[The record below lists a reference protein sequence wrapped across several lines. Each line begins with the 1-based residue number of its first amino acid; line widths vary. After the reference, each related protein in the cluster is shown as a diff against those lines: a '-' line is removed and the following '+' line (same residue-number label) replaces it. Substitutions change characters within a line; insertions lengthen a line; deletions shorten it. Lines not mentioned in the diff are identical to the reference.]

1 MDVARGH
8 IYICVFRRIN
18 RRCGEEID
26 PFKSSLLPIPFRSA
40 SASRALFHMN
50 AFPKLDLT
58 TSSASQQQYL
68 LRQAQELVKSIK
80 DPCSPRVGL
89 LTPLPNAWP
98 NASVATKHET
108 WGGIKGVKSSIT
120 SKHEHYVSCSKADS
134 IKVKDIISDRGTPCS
149 IANGVSSIHGMVRI
163 PTGNSSQD
171 KQAAPDFISL
181 FDQQKSKSSRG
192 MARMVKNSSG
202 KYTIIKTKPSCHIHL
217 PSVHTETETSE

>member
-1 MDVARGH
+1 
-8 IYICVFRRIN
+8 
-18 RRCGEEID
+18 
-26 PFKSSLLPIPFRSA
+26 
-40 SASRALFHMN
+40 MN

-89 LTPLPNAWP
+89 LTPLPNA
-98 NASVATKHET
+98 SVATKHET
-108 WGGIKGVKSSIT
+108 WGGIKGVKSSIK

-149 IANGVSSIHGMVRI
+149 IAKCSIANGISSIQGLVRM

>member
-1 MDVARGH
+1 
-8 IYICVFRRIN
+8 
-18 RRCGEEID
+18 
-26 PFKSSLLPIPFRSA
+26 
-40 SASRALFHMN
+40 MN

-89 LTPLPNAWP
+89 LTPLPNA
-98 NASVATKHET
+98 SVAIKHET
-108 WGGIKGVKSSIT
+108 WGGIKGVKSSIK

-149 IANGVSSIHGMVRI
+149 IANGVSSIHGLVRM
-163 PTGNSSQD
+163 PTGNMKD

-181 FDQQKSKSSRG
+181 FDQQKLKSSRG